1 MFWNCQGIRPKRKE
15 LQLYLTENSIDII
28 ALNETFLNKKYTF
41 KVPGYDTIRKDRST
55 GVKGGVAFLVKHG
68 LVVNKEYRNED
79 FNIITDNEA
88 LAINLELS
96 NNQNLTLATIYCP
109 NGNPSSSLFHTISNL
124 SDNVMFIGD
133 FNSKLESFGCAKK
146 NTSGPM
152 LKTIQNKLN
161 LIYLNNDE
169 HTHMD
174 RANGSTD
181 ILDMAFVSPNL
192 AIHDIQFQIGDDLGS
207 DHLPIEISI
216 DTTPHRNTYT
226 NHTKY
231 KFDQTDREVFEST
244 LEEALGSA
252 DFSGPMSTSDLDKYA
267 DFIIAAISTAVDK
280 AIPISKSVRPESTP
294 ISDETRALIKEKRKL
309 RRLYSQKKDPAVKT
323 RINQLQKQVKE
334 DLKLESLVS
343 WENFCNSISLE
354 SDPSKSWRK
363 IKNFLKPKG
372 QRDYPT
378 LHHANKVAKTNADKA
393 QLFAESVERHFGIE
407 SDHFDSNHFHDV
419 NKFAEDNHRHFYPP
433 EDPDDYRFDV
443 GNEHELVADVD
454 ATTLIKL
461 VKFLKRGKAPGPDTI
476 PNEVLRLGTTTSLF
490 HHLAK
495 LFTSSIQLGYIP
507 TAWKIAT
514 LRMLLKPDKL
524 PSLTTSYRPI
534 SLISS
539 IMKLFE
545 RVIEQRL
552 RSHLEHIGFI
562 NKHQSGFR
570 RAKSTDDHLFR
581 LSQSIMESFNKG
593 EHVVAAF
600 LDVEKAFDNVWH
612 NGLRY
617 KIFQLDL
624 PTKMTRWLSD
634 FLVGRLIQVNVN
646 NFFSNQIN
654 PKAGV
659 PQGSV
664 LSPLLFLIYVNDLPA
679 PHHNQNSLS
688 QFADDTAQ
696 WAFSLSVRIAAKLL
710 QQDLLNLAMWCA
722 KWRIKLNPE
731 KTKVIIFSRSILAR
745 KTELNLKLYGET
757 LKIYPQVKFL
767 GITFDSQLNF
777 KKHFEDILD
786 RCNTRYYRLRL
797 LANKKWGPSP
807 STLIQI
813 YKQCVRP
820 IFEYG
825 ALSTISTSDNI
836 ISKIQ
841 RLQNKFI
848 RLALRLPKYICSKL
862 LHDSTGLPYVK
873 DRLLSCA
880 TMSLDRIAQN
890 PLVEESISRNRLNPA
905 WDRFPTPLSVVRPGQ
920 PSA

>member
-41 KVPGYDTIRKDRST
+41 KVPGYDTIRKDGST

-79 FNIITDNEA
+79 FNIITENEA

-109 NGNPSSSLFHTISNL
+109 NGNPSSSLFHAISNL

-192 AIHDIQFQIGDDLGS
+192 AIHDIQFKIGEDLGS

-216 DTTPHRNTYT
+216 DTAPHRNTYT

-280 AIPISKSVRPESTP
+280 AIPTSKSVRPESTP

-419 NKFAEDNHRHFYPP
+419 NKFVEDNHRHFYPP

-495 LFTSSIQLGYIP
+495 LFTSSIRLGYIP

-710 QQDLLNLAMWCA
+710 QQDLLNLALWCA

-807 STLIQI
+807 SSLIQI

-825 ALSTISTSDNI
+825 ALSTITTSDNI

-880 TMSLDRIAQN
+880 TKSLDRIAQN